1 MQAALL
7 GFSMRSEQDSGE
19 VCSLLLPPHR
29 LALWSQCWGQNL
41 SQMQT
46 LHPVDR
52 YRAEER
58 KEAWKDPKETK
69 ERKEPQGSSGE
80 PRPGSERAGA
90 EALEEGPA

>member
-1 MQAALL
+1 
-7 GFSMRSEQDSGE
+7 
-19 VCSLLLPPHR
+19 
-29 LALWSQCWGQNL
+29 
-41 SQMQT
+41 MQT